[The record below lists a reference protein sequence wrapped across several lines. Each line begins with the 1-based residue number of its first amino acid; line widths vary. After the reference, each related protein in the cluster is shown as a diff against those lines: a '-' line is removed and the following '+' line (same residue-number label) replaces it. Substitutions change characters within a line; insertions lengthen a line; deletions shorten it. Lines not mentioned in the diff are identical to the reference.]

1 MSKIDID
8 KLFRANQHK
17 LTERPS
23 HEAWQ
28 KLEHRLDRHRGRR
41 RIRRQNHYAMVA
53 ALLFLIVMIGAISL
67 FTNTKVK
74 KQNAS
79 ILLEEVSS
87 DFDSKEALKV
97 IEFTR
102 HHQERLAKPLTEG
115 DGSGEFLIIKK

>member
-23 HEAWQ
+23 SETWQ

-41 RIRRQNHYAMVA
+41 RMRRQNHYAMAA
-53 ALLFLIVMIGAISL
+53 ALLFLIVMIGVISL
-67 FTNTKVK
+67 YTNGKIK
-74 KQNAS
+74 RQSAS
-79 ILLEEVSS
+79 IQLEEFSN

-102 HHQERLAKPLTEG
+102 HHQERLAKPIKEV
-115 DGSGEFLIIKK
+115 GENEELLIIKK